1 MRVTYIGHSG
11 FSVELESHI
20 LLFDYYEGTMP
31 EFDPAKKLL
40 VFASHSHP
48 DHFNREILKL
58 ADVYPDVEYIF
69 PKDIRIAKKE
79 QRESEHFMRKRDEI
93 TVGDTKVK
101 SLRST
106 DEGVAFLVRCEDRI
120 IYHAGDLNWWHWEE
134 EDDAYNRMM
143 RGDYQKEIETLAGEK
158 IDLLNIEWLARA
170 KRHYKLSA
178 DAIMELLIPV
188 WHRLKKSQARE
199 LAEAPSIEEFDRIL
213 KGTRYG
219 TRIFRASG
227 EQQENPELHSLFRAL
242 LDAVYSK
249 SGRNDPY
256 SAAALNSYFYFK
268 EEEIRKI
275 ITTVEGIRYSL
286 GSSEILTCLAES

>member
-79 QRESEHFMRKRDEI
+79 QRESEHFMRKKDEI

-143 RGDYQKEIETLAGEK
+143 RGDYQKEIETLTGEK
-158 IDLLNIEWLARA
+158 IDLAFVVLDPRQEEQFYWGFDWYMRHTDTKIVFPMHMWKQYEVQDRLIGMEVTEPYREKIMRIREKGQVFELKETIYESQYLYRWSG
-170 KRHYKLSA
+170 KR
-178 DAIMELLIPV
+178 
-188 WHRLKKSQARE
+188 
-199 LAEAPSIEEFDRIL
+199 
-213 KGTRYG
+213 
-219 TRIFRASG
+219 
-227 EQQENPELHSLFRAL
+227 
-242 LDAVYSK
+242 
-249 SGRNDPY
+249 
-256 SAAALNSYFYFK
+256 
-268 EEEIRKI
+268 
-275 ITTVEGIRYSL
+275 
-286 GSSEILTCLAES
+286 

>member
-93 TVGDTKVK
+93 TVGDTKIK

-106 DEGVAFLVRCEDRI
+106 DEGVAFLVRC
-120 IYHAGDLNWWHWEE
+120 
-134 EDDAYNRMM
+134 
-143 RGDYQKEIETLAGEK
+143 DYQKEIETLTGEK
-158 IDLLNIEWLARA
+158 IDLAFVVLDPRQEEQFYWGFDWYM
-170 KRHYKLSA
+170 RHTDTKIVFPMHMWKQYEVQDRLIGMEVSEPYREK
-178 DAIMELLIPV
+178 IMRIREMGQVFEL
-188 WHRLKKSQARE
+188 
-199 LAEAPSIEEFDRIL
+199 
-213 KGTRYG
+213 
-219 TRIFRASG
+219 
-227 EQQENPELHSLFRAL
+227 
-242 LDAVYSK
+242 
-249 SGRNDPY
+249 
-256 SAAALNSYFYFK
+256 
-268 EEEIRKI
+268 
-275 ITTVEGIRYSL
+275 
-286 GSSEILTCLAES
+286 

>member
-79 QRESEHFMRKRDEI
+79 QRVSEHFMRKRDEI

-120 IYHAGDLNWWHWEE
+120 IYHAGDLNWWHWEG
-134 EDDAYNRMM
+134 EDKAWNNNMAANYKREIKELDGCGMDVAFVPLDGRLENAYYWGMKYFLEHVPVKAVFPM
-143 RGDYQKEIETLAGEK
+143 HCWDHYEICQKVQDEPSMQGLLEHFHPIEYKGQEWTL
-158 IDLLNIEWLARA
+158 
-170 KRHYKLSA
+170 
-178 DAIMELLIPV
+178 
-188 WHRLKKSQARE
+188 
-199 LAEAPSIEEFDRIL
+199 
-213 KGTRYG
+213 
-219 TRIFRASG
+219 
-227 EQQENPELHSLFRAL
+227 
-242 LDAVYSK
+242 
-249 SGRNDPY
+249 
-256 SAAALNSYFYFK
+256 
-268 EEEIRKI
+268 
-275 ITTVEGIRYSL
+275 
-286 GSSEILTCLAES
+286 C

>member
-58 ADVYPDVEYIF
+58 ADVYQNVEYIF

-120 IYHAGDLNWWHWEE
+120 IYHAGDLNWWHWEG
-134 EDDAYNRMM
+134 EDPVWNRNMEADFRRYAEPL
-143 RGDYQKEIETLAGEK
+143 RGRK
-158 IDLLNIEWLARA
+158 IDLAMLPL
-170 KRHYKLSA
+170 
-178 DAIMELLIPV
+178 DP
-188 WHRLKKSQARE
+188 RLGEDGFRGPRYFLE
-199 LAEAPSIEEFDRIL
+199 LADIRRFLPMHQWGNFNFTNQFLSCYTSFTSR
-213 KGTRYG
+213 T
-219 TRIFRASG
+219 
-227 EQQENPELHSLFRAL
+227 
-242 LDAVYSK
+242 VYVNRV
-249 SGRNDPY
+249 GQV
-256 SAAALNSYFYFK
+256 FTF
-268 EEEIRKI
+268 EEEAD
-275 ITTVEGIRYSL
+275 T
-286 GSSEILTCLAES
+286 

>member
-1 MRVTYIGHSG
+1 MCS
-11 FSVELESHI
+11 SDL
-20 LLFDYYEGTMP
+20 DYYEGTMP

-143 RGDYQKEIETLAGEK
+143 RGDYQKEIETLVGEK
-158 IDLLNIEWLARA
+158 IDLAFVVLDPRQEEQFYWGFDWYM
-170 KRHYKLSA
+170 RHTDTKIVFPMHMWKQYEVQDRLIGMEVSEPYREK
-178 DAIMELLIPV
+178 IMRVREKGQVFEL
-188 WHRLKKSQARE
+188 
-199 LAEAPSIEEFDRIL
+199 
-213 KGTRYG
+213 
-219 TRIFRASG
+219 
-227 EQQENPELHSLFRAL
+227 
-242 LDAVYSK
+242 
-249 SGRNDPY
+249 
-256 SAAALNSYFYFK
+256 
-268 EEEIRKI
+268 
-275 ITTVEGIRYSL
+275 
-286 GSSEILTCLAES
+286 

>member
-93 TVGDTKVK
+93 T
-101 SLRST
+101 
-106 DEGVAFLVRCEDRI
+106 
-120 IYHAGDLNWWHWEE
+120 
-134 EDDAYNRMM
+134 
-143 RGDYQKEIETLAGEK
+143 
-158 IDLLNIEWLARA
+158 A
-170 KRHYKLSA
+170 KTGSF
-178 DAIMELLIPV
+178 IM
-188 WHRLKKSQARE
+188 Q
-199 LAEAPSIEEFDRIL
+199 
-213 KGTRYG
+213 
-219 TRIFRASG
+219 
-227 EQQENPELHSLFRAL
+227 
-242 LDAVYSK
+242 
-249 SGRNDPY
+249 
-256 SAAALNSYFYFK
+256 
-268 EEEIRKI
+268 
-275 ITTVEGIRYSL
+275 GI
-286 GSSEILTCLAES
+286 

>member
-1 MRVTYIGHSG
+1 
-11 FSVELESHI
+11 
-20 LLFDYYEGTMP
+20 MP

-58 ADVYPDVEYIF
+58 ADVYPDVEYVF

-158 IDLLNIEWLARA
+158 IDLAFVVLDPRQEEQFYWGFDWYM
-170 KRHYKLSA
+170 RHTDTKIVFPMHMWKQYEVQDRLIGMEVSEPYREK
-178 DAIMELLIPV
+178 IMRIREMGQVFEL
-188 WHRLKKSQARE
+188 
-199 LAEAPSIEEFDRIL
+199 
-213 KGTRYG
+213 
-219 TRIFRASG
+219 
-227 EQQENPELHSLFRAL
+227 
-242 LDAVYSK
+242 
-249 SGRNDPY
+249 
-256 SAAALNSYFYFK
+256 
-268 EEEIRKI
+268 
-275 ITTVEGIRYSL
+275 
-286 GSSEILTCLAES
+286 

>member
-1 MRVTYIGHSG
+1 MRQRRQSVNMMMLRSRQMRVTYIGHSG

-69 PKDIRIAKKE
+69 PKDIGIAKKE
-79 QRESEHFMRKRDEI
+79 QRVSEHFMRKRDEI

-120 IYHAGDLNWWHWEE
+120 IYHAGDLNWWYWEE

-158 IDLLNIEWLARA
+158 IDLAFVVLDPRQEEQFYWGFDWYM
-170 KRHYKLSA
+170 RHTDTKIVFPMHMWKQYEVQDRLIGMEVSEPYREK
-178 DAIMELLIPV
+178 IMRVREKGQVFEL
-188 WHRLKKSQARE
+188 
-199 LAEAPSIEEFDRIL
+199 
-213 KGTRYG
+213 
-219 TRIFRASG
+219 
-227 EQQENPELHSLFRAL
+227 
-242 LDAVYSK
+242 
-249 SGRNDPY
+249 
-256 SAAALNSYFYFK
+256 
-268 EEEIRKI
+268 
-275 ITTVEGIRYSL
+275 
-286 GSSEILTCLAES
+286 

>member
-1 MRVTYIGHSG
+1 MMMLRSRQMRVTYIGHSG

-58 ADVYPDVEYIF
+58 ADVYPNVEYIF

-158 IDLLNIEWLARA
+158 IDLAFVVLDPRQEEQFYWGFDWYM
-170 KRHYKLSA
+170 RHTDTKIVFPMHMWKQYEVQDRLIGMEVSEPYREK
-178 DAIMELLIPV
+178 IMRVREKGQVFEL
-188 WHRLKKSQARE
+188 
-199 LAEAPSIEEFDRIL
+199 
-213 KGTRYG
+213 
-219 TRIFRASG
+219 
-227 EQQENPELHSLFRAL
+227 
-242 LDAVYSK
+242 
-249 SGRNDPY
+249 
-256 SAAALNSYFYFK
+256 
-268 EEEIRKI
+268 
-275 ITTVEGIRYSL
+275 
-286 GSSEILTCLAES
+286 

>member
-158 IDLLNIEWLARA
+158 IDLAFVVLDPRQEEQFYWGFDWYMWHTDTKIVFPMHMWKQYEVQDRLIGMEVSEPYRE
-170 KRHYKLSA
+170 K
-178 DAIMELLIPV
+178 IMRVRKKGQVFEL
-188 WHRLKKSQARE
+188 
-199 LAEAPSIEEFDRIL
+199 
-213 KGTRYG
+213 
-219 TRIFRASG
+219 
-227 EQQENPELHSLFRAL
+227 
-242 LDAVYSK
+242 
-249 SGRNDPY
+249 
-256 SAAALNSYFYFK
+256 
-268 EEEIRKI
+268 
-275 ITTVEGIRYSL
+275 
-286 GSSEILTCLAES
+286 